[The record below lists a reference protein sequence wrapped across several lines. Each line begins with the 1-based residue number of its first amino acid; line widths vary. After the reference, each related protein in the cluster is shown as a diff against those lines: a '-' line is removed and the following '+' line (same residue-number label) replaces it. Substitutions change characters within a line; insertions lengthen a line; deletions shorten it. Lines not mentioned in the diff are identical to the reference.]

1 MNSTEQQT
9 FIFWP
14 SHEIKL
20 LRGMF
25 YITSEENN
33 GLFVGCESNGTMQK
47 TFWDKK
53 IGVFNV
59 PYPGEGDIKLIF
71 KSEIKKLKIYVSY

>member
-1 MNSTEQQT
+1 
-9 FIFWP
+9 
-14 SHEIKL
+14 
-20 LRGMF
+20 MF

>member
-1 MNSTEQQT
+1 MKN
-9 FIFWP
+9 
-14 SHEIKL
+14 

-25 YITSEENN
+25 YITSEDNN
-33 GLFVGCESNGTMQK
+33 GLFVGLEHEDTLKK

-59 PYPGEGDIKLIF
+59 NYTGTGDIKIIL
-71 KSEIKKLKIYVSY
+71 KS

>member
-1 MNSTEQQT
+1 MKN
-9 FIFWP
+9 
-14 SHEIKL
+14 

-25 YITSEENN
+25 YITSEDTN
-33 GLFVGCESNGTMQK
+33 GLFVGLEHEDSLKK

-59 PYPGEGDIKLIF
+59 GYTGTGDMKIIM
-71 KSEIKKLKIYVSY
+71 KSEVKDITIYLSYELLS